1 MRAALT
7 FFYRVNLL
15 PRENY
20 QKMDRDELLVAL
32 EQQEEEIDALKKMLM
47 PKPKLKIFVVDLE
60 SFCVEAENEAAAEIK
75 AAKLIDDDLVR
86 IRVEN
91 ITEEEE

>member
-1 MRAALT
+1 
-7 FFYRVNLL
+7 
-15 PRENY
+15 
-20 QKMDRDELLVAL
+20 MDRDELLVAL

-47 PKPKLKIFVVDLE
+47 PKLKIFVVDLE